1 MFDDEG
7 CDLDRV
13 FSWVASLVN
22 PLPDQR
28 IRVALG
34 AGYSRA
40 TALLP
45 NIKHCRCQS
54 VSSQWISISISSM
67 SVILCCVIVSYP
79 VLSYIISSF
88 LIWSYPSGIS
98 KYLYH
103 RYHVVKKGSTHTSK
117 TLLQGGDPRDFFGGP
132 PTTYIFSLLDK
143 LYQVKKLSI
152 RNH

>member
-28 IRVALG
+28 ITVALG

-45 NIKHCRCQS
+45 NIN
-54 VSSQWISISISSM
+54 
-67 SVILCCVIVSYP
+67 
-79 VLSYIISSF
+79 
-88 LIWSYPSGIS
+88 
-98 KYLYH
+98 
-103 RYHVVKKGSTHTSK
+103 GSTPLEPQVTFWHEKRTL
-117 TLLQGGDPRDFFGGP
+117 TLLAP
-132 PTTYIFSLLDK
+132 P
-143 LYQVKKLSI
+143 SI
-152 RNH
+152 

>member
-45 NIKHCRCQS
+45 NIVYCRCQS
-54 VSSQWISISISSM
+54 VSSQCIVAAPPPPVDRP
-67 SVILCCVIVSYP
+67 VILALLEYCRACRTVGYLVCPPKAMALPGHHTLDYP
-79 VLSYIISSF
+79 
-88 LIWSYPSGIS
+88 
-98 KYLYH
+98 
-103 RYHVVKKGSTHTSK
+103 
-117 TLLQGGDPRDFFGGP
+117 
-132 PTTYIFSLLDK
+132 
-143 LYQVKKLSI
+143 
-152 RNH
+152 